1 MFNKKSGFSL
11 VELSVVLTVIGLTLS
26 GALTL
31 ATKKTESDKIE
42 ETTEKME
49 RIEQAIEL
57 FLSQY
62 QRLPCPSDASVADT
76 SANFGVEG
84 TPSASDA
91 DSDGDTD
98 GVCTLANFNNGAGQN
113 IFAGGVPVRRSLSYN
128 HIINLTYDDMF
139 DGWGRRFLYVVDARL
154 ANSIATNASCLTNSA
169 CFKKTTPEPIT
180 NESITIWGDTTGT
193 NITTTTAAYAIISTG
208 KNGNGAFTYLGSATR
223 LTDSADAGELHNMP
237 AFNVTTIDKIF
248 ISKDSTATFDDMV
261 TYQTK
266 GNIIIGA
273 NGSPAEAMD
282 TDLCTSSAYQV
293 AFPAATEAVCTGIAS
308 ETYCR
313 AMAARIDSLCFE

>member
-84 TPSASDA
+84 TPSAADQDA
-91 DSDGDTD
+91 DLDFD

-113 IFAGGVPVRRSLSYN
+113 IFAGGVPVRRSLTYN

-154 ANSIATNASCLTNSA
+154 ANSIATSASCLTNSA
-169 CFKKTTPEPIT
+169 CFKKTADG
-180 NESITIWGDTTGT
+180 SIIIWGDTTGT

-223 LTDSADAGELHNMP
+223 LADSADTGETENMP
-237 AFNVTTIDKIF
+237 TTGVTTINNVF

-266 GNIIIGA
+266 GNIIVGA

-293 AFPAATEAVCTGIAS
+293 AFPAATDSVCYGIAVD
-308 ETYCR
+308 TMCK